1 MADDVLKPHPVNRVA
16 AWYRRLADGWQRNAP
31 ELQPSLAAVLLRT
44 WLDNRDPSAR
54 IHFDAPSHLK
64 SNSTVI
70 SVQQFHRDVFLTNKK
85 ARFAGGKEKWAGVMP
100 RIQGSLG
107 FAKWDMKGELPLQY
121 ESLCD
126 PAPNIV
132 AIAKVQRFGT
142 SGERDVFG
150 SLRGFQLKSEVVVT
164 ATPSYGNTV
173 TVRFKS
179 WSCSG
184 TDRYD
189 WNYSE
194 YLTLANP
201 DFGSTDKDAIAP
213 ESETVRVYHSN
224 AKRLEDAKLAAPYD
238 VILRPW
244 MVVDRTLVREAP
256 STEGASSR
264 VPDSLHVS

>member
-1 MADDVLKPHPVNRVA
+1 MADDVLKEHPVDRVA

-31 ELQPSLAAVLLRT
+31 DLQPSLAAVFLRT
-44 WLDNRDPSAR
+44 WLDNRDPSAQ
-54 IHFDAPSHLK
+54 IPFDAPSHLK
-64 SNSTVI
+64 SNNAVL
-70 SVQQFHRDVFLTNKK
+70 SVQQFHRDVFLTISK
-85 ARFAGGKEKWAGVMP
+85 ARFAGGKERWAGVLP

-107 FAKWDMKGELPLQY
+107 FAKWDMKGELSLQY

-164 ATPSYGNTV
+164 AAPSYGSTV
-173 TVRFKS
+173 IIKFKS
-179 WSCSG
+179 WTCSG

-201 DFGSTDKDAIAP
+201 DYRSKDKDAIAP
-213 ESETVRVYHSN
+213 AAETIRVYHSN
-224 AKRLEDAKLAAPYD
+224 AKRLEDAGLAAPYD

-244 MVVDRTLVREAP
+244 MVVSPTLVKE
-256 STEGASSR
+256 STIDRAR
-264 VPDSLHVS
+264 KL